1 MLPKRMRLLA
11 AGSLLLVLAA
21 SLVAVAEESVAFSA
35 IAYGTQ
41 SGVRS
46 PMQSVVR
53 TDAEW
58 RALWRRHIA
67 GSPQGVAT
75 PFVDF
80 SRDMVIGV
88 FAGEL
93 SEFTRV
99 SIVRIS
105 REANQLVVLVR
116 IGTFEPG
123 PVPEGGTVTPFY
135 IIRLAQSKLP
145 IAFMQFRGPHKE
157 TY

>member
-1 MLPKRMRLLA
+1 MLRKRVRLLA
-11 AGSLLLVLAA
+11 AGSLLLVLTG
-21 SLVAVAEESVAFSA
+21 SLVAVAEESVVFSA

-41 SGVRS
+41 SGIRS
-46 PMQSVVR
+46 PLQSVIR
-53 TDAEW
+53 TDAQW
-58 RALWRRHIA
+58 RALWRKHVA

-75 PFVDF
+75 PVVDF

-88 FAGEL
+88 FAGEF

-105 REANQLVVLVR
+105 REANQLVVMVK
-116 IGTFEPG
+116 IGAFDPG
-123 PVPEGGTVTPFY
+123 PVPEGAPVRPFY

-145 IAFMQFRGPHKE
+145 IVFMQFRGPQKD

>member
-1 MLPKRMRLLA
+1 MLPKWVRLLA

-21 SLVAVAEESVAFSA
+21 SLVAVAEESVAFSV

-41 SGVRS
+41 SGVRT
-46 PMQSVVR
+46 PMQSVIR
-53 TDAEW
+53 TDAQW
-58 RALWRRHIA
+58 RALWRKHIA

-75 PFVDF
+75 PVIDF
-80 SRDMVIGV
+80 SREMVIGM

-116 IGTFEPG
+116 IGAFEPG

-135 IIRLAQSKLP
+135 IIRLARSNLP
-145 IAFMQFRGPHKE
+145 VVFMQFRAPRKD

>member
-1 MLPKRMRLLA
+1 MKGEPSTMLPKWVRLLA
-11 AGSLLLVLAA
+11 AGALLLVLAA
-21 SLVAVAEESVAFSA
+21 SLVAVAEESVAFSV
-35 IAYGTQ
+35 IAYGPQ
-41 SGVRS
+41 SGVRT

-53 TDAEW
+53 TDAQW
-58 RALWRRHIA
+58 RALWRKHIA

-75 PFVDF
+75 PVIDF

-116 IGTFEPG
+116 IGASEPG
-123 PVPEGGTVTPFY
+123 AVTEGGTVTPFY
-135 IIRLAQSKLP
+135 IIRLARSNLP
-145 IAFMQFRGPHKE
+145 VVFMQFR
-157 TY
+157 